1 MLMAVEEH
9 GAGRQLVRVRAWP
22 RCSRWRLALTISLAA
37 LAAGAALDGA
47 WAVCAVLGGEAALL
61 FLCVFVDC
69 GVAMAATLRAL
80 STPAAGVA

>member
-69 GVAMAATLRAL
+69 GVAMAATPRAL
-80 STPAAGVA
+80 STPAAGVV